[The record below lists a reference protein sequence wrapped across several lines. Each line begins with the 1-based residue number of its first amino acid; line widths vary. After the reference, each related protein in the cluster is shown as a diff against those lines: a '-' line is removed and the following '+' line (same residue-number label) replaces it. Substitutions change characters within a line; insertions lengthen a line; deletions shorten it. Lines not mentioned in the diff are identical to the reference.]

1 MSVFNV
7 VNPKSM
13 NLLKRIFTP
22 DKNKYDGIRPINI
35 YAMRFIYLLM
45 ASLLAIDVWSYIFTY
60 NQAWEPGEAMNWS
73 VWAAFTIF
81 ALIGISKTVAMI
93 PVLLLEIAYKSIW
106 LLLVALPLYRSGNL
120 SNASTDDML
129 FPFAFVILPIVAM
142 PWGYVFRRYIYSKE
156 K

>member
-1 MSVFNV
+1 MPFFNA
-7 VNPKSM
+7 VNPKKM
-13 NLLKRIFTP
+13 NLVKRIFTP

-106 LLLVALPLYRSGNL
+106 LLLVALPLYRSDNL

-142 PWGYVFRRYIYSKE
+142 PGVCF
-156 K
+156 

>member
-1 MSVFNV
+1 
-7 VNPKSM
+7 M
-13 NLLKRIFTP
+13 NLVKRIFTP

-73 VWAAFTIF
+73 VLAAFTTF

-106 LLLVALPLYRSGNL
+106 LLLVALPLYRSDNL

-142 PWGYVFRRYIYSKE
+142 PWGMFLEGIYTQKKNKSVLKLST
-156 K
+156 

>member
-1 MSVFNV
+1 MPVFNA

-13 NLLKRIFTP
+13 NLVKRIFTP
-22 DKNKYDGIRPINI
+22 DKNKYGGIRPINI

-45 ASLLAIDVWSYIFTY
+45 ASLLAIDVWTYIFTY

-93 PVLLLEIAYKSIW
+93 PVLLLEIAYKTIW
-106 LLLVALPLYRSGNL
+106 LLLVAFPLYRSGNL

-142 PWGYVFRRYIYSKE
+142 PWGYVFRTYIYSKE

>member
-1 MSVFNV
+1 
-7 VNPKSM
+7 M
-13 NLLKRIFTP
+13 NLVKRIFTP
-22 DKNKYDGIRPINI
+22 DKNKYDGIHPINI

-73 VWAAFTIF
+73 VWAAFTTF

-106 LLLVALPLYRSGNL
+106 LLLVALPLYRSDNL

>member
-1 MSVFNV
+1 
-7 VNPKSM
+7 M
-13 NLLKRIFTP
+13 NLVKRIFTP
-22 DKNKYDGIRPINI
+22 DNNKYDGIRPINI

-93 PVLLLEIAYKSIW
+93 PVLLLEIAYKTIW
-106 LLLVALPLYRSGNL
+106 LLLVAFPLYRSGNL
-120 SNASTDDML
+120 SNASTDCRSQ
-129 FPFAFVILPIVAM
+129 VI
-142 PWGYVFRRYIYSKE
+142 R
-156 K
+156 